1 MASCT
6 VASSHVVGTRE
17 SAARP
22 VSVRPARR
30 VFAAIHLFGRSAFCS
45 GGSLL
50 FGRSASCRNPGAAT
64 CQGARCA
71 GVQTSGWE
79 GGQTDRDP
87 LEKTLCVRQYVSG
100 SHTDP
105 NDQITPAG
113 TCSMLV
119 LRDFFFSDGSTSTV
133 RPVLEAKAG
142 IVCLAAA
149 TALAMLRLVPCD

>member
-71 GVQTSGWE
+71 GVQTSAS
-79 GGQTDRDP
+79 GGGGSTARTAQTKLGTCANMLADLRRIRTI
-87 LEKTLCVRQYVSG
+87 KSHLCG
-100 SHTDP
+100 HMKD
-105 NDQITPAG
+105 

-119 LRDFFFSDGSTSTV
+119 LPRDFFSD
-133 RPVLEAKAG
+133 
-142 IVCLAAA
+142 
-149 TALAMLRLVPCD
+149 TAQHLPFGLYSKLKQV